1 MSERAIRFDALYRG
15 NPDPWAF
22 RSSAYESAKY
32 SATLAAL
39 PRDHY
44 PIAIEVG
51 CSIGE
56 LTSRLAPRCDFV
68 LGVDVSAVAIA
79 EAKRQ
84 HVNCFNIAF
93 IVAELPGFWPGLRAD
108 LIVLSELLYFLDTAE
123 IRQLAEQVAEHWIDG
138 GDCALVNYLGP
149 TDTAVDG
156 DVAADCFIE
165 TLARLRLTTTLT
177 AERASGYRLD
187 VLRAGAARGEAGP
200 PR

>member
-1 MSERAIRFDALYRG
+1 MSERAAVFDALYLG

-44 PIAIEVG
+44 RIGIEIG

-56 LTSRLAPRCDFV
+56 LTSRLAPRCDFM

-79 EAKRQ
+79 EAKRHHGERQ
-84 HVNCFNIAF
+84 DIAF
-93 IVAELPGFWPGLRAD
+93 IVAEVPAFWPGIRAD
-108 LIVLSELLYFLDTAE
+108 LIVLSELLYFLDAAE

-138 GDCALVNYLGP
+138 GDCLLVNYLGP

-156 DVAADCFIE
+156 DNASDRFIE
-165 TLARLRLTTTLT
+165 ALARRRPITTLT
-177 AERASGYRLD
+177 AERAPGYRLD
-187 VLRAGAARGEAGP
+187 VLRAEPSGKPALIG
-200 PR
+200 